1 MKKDLKRKG
10 FDIEY
15 PSMRL
20 NRFIAVCGVCSR
32 RKADLLI
39 KSGRV
44 SVNGAPPSGI
54 SALVV
59 PDSDEV
65 RVDGNLVSPKQKVF
79 LIMNKPRGVVS
90 AASDRHSMTVLDIL
104 PEEQRYPGLFPVGR
118 LDKDSEGL
126 LLLTNDGDLAQQIIH
141 PRNGILKTYEVMMDG
156 AVTRAVLDS
165 LCEGT
170 VIGKRMV
177 SPSEVR
183 LLQRDP
189 EDQWIEITLSE
200 GLKREIRVMAESRGL
215 RVISLVRRKI
225 GQLELQHLQSGSSL
239 AVGRE
244 QLMDMILHGG
254 TV

>member
-1 MKKDLKRKG
+1 
-10 FDIEY
+10 
-15 PSMRL
+15 
-20 NRFIAVCGVCSR
+20 
-32 RKADLLI
+32 
-39 KSGRV
+39 
-44 SVNGAPPSGI
+44 
-54 SALVV
+54 
-59 PDSDEV
+59 
-65 RVDGNLVSPKQKVF
+65 
-79 LIMNKPRGVVS
+79 
-90 AASDRHSMTVLDIL
+90 
-104 PEEQRYPGLFPVGR
+104 
-118 LDKDSEGL
+118 
-126 LLLTNDGDLAQQIIH
+126 
-141 PRNGILKTYEVMMDG
+141 
-156 AVTRAVLDS
+156 
-165 LCEGT
+165 
-170 VIGKRMV
+170 MV